1 MTPLLYTVGVAAIM
15 IGLAISIALH
25 ECGHMFPAKRFGV
38 RVPQFFVGFGRT
50 VWSTRRNG
58 TEYGLKAFPLG
69 GFVKLIGMF
78 PPHDERADQA
88 GKETAFGRLISDAR
102 AAEAELVEPGDEDR
116 MFYRLPWQKKVIV
129 MAGGPTVN
137 LLIAFVLFS
146 AVFWFHGVPETTTTV
161 DTVADCVVAVHVG
174 EKTPACSDTD
184 PASPSKLA
192 GLKAGDEIV
201 AFDDTKITSYAQL
214 QRLIRANAAGT
225 VDITVLRD
233 GQEKVLTATTAVN
246 ELPSLKNQES
256 SVKVGYLGIT
266 PTQENVSRGPVY
278 TLGQMGGYTVDT
290 LKSLAGLPVKLWG
303 VGKAALGLEQR
314 DPESPMSVVGVS
326 RVAGEAA
333 STDGVGFGDKA
344 AFVLTLLAGVN
355 LFLGMFNFVPLLPL
369 DGGHI
374 AGALYEAMRRAWARL
389 RGQPDP
395 GYFDVAKLLPVAYVM
410 AGLLLVM
417 TVVLVYADLVAP
429 VA

>member
-15 IGLAISIALH
+15 LGLAISIGLH
-25 ECGHMFPAKRFGV
+25 ECGHMVPARKFGV

-50 VWSTRRNG
+50 VWSKHRNG

-78 PPHDERADQA
+78 PPHDERADKA
-88 GKETAFGRLISDAR
+88 GKETGFGRLVADAR
-102 AAEAELVEPGDEDR
+102 AAEAELLIPGDEDR
-116 MFYRLPWQKKVIV
+116 MFYKLPWQKKVIV

-137 LLIAFVLFS
+137 LMIAFVLFG

-161 DTVADCVVAVHVG
+161 KSVADCVVAVRVD
-174 EKTPACSDTD
+174 EPTPRCTDAD
-184 PASPSKLA
+184 PAAPAKVA
-192 GLKAGDEIV
+192 GIAAGDQVV
-201 AFDDTKITSYAQL
+201 AFDGTEITSYAQL
-214 QRLIRANAAGT
+214 QKLIRANGAGT
-225 VDITVLRD
+225 ADITVLRD

-246 ELPSLKNQES
+246 ELPSLKNQED

-266 PTQENVSRGPVY
+266 PTQENVSKGPLF

-290 LKSLAGLPVKLWG
+290 VKALGNLPVKLWG

-333 STDGVGFGDKA
+333 SNDGVGFGDKA
-344 AFVLTLLAGVN
+344 AFVLSLLAGVN

-395 GYFDVAKLLPVAYVM
+395 GYFDVARLLPVAYVV

-417 TVVLVYADLVAP
+417 TVVLVYADIVAP